1 MIFFWLPNV
10 KSVGCP
16 VVFLLSDFGGRKYE
30 ATLGLVIG
38 RQLVNDYIAS
48 ASSE

>member
-30 ATLGLVIG
+30 ATLGLVI
-38 RQLVNDYIAS
+38 LIS
-48 ASSE
+48 